1 MSTVTR
7 RDLLRYG
14 AAATVVVSGAVGAQA
29 LSTASSA
36 AQPSAAQP
44 GSTDPRDFDIEYR
57 GKRIT
62 GSHGPADNSLV
73 TVASGRAREPHQVL
87 INGRKLALMPIE
99 LPPSAGVPA
108 GTVAFIS
115 ALNHYEPVL
124 VDGGQNSGGLLKLA
138 RRAVDVLGDTELT
151 ALAGVEHDHGH

>member
-14 AAATVVVSGAVGAQA
+14 AAATAVVSGAVGAQA
-29 LSTASSA
+29 LSTSGSA

-62 GSHGPADNSLV
+62 GAHGAANSRTSSADSK
-73 TVASGRAREPHQVL
+73 THQPHQVL

-99 LPPSAGVPA
+99 LPPAAGA
-108 GTVAFIS
+108 TARTVAFIS

-124 VDGGQNSGGLLKLA
+124 IDEGPNAGGLRKLA

>member
-29 LSTASSA
+29 LSTPSSA
-36 AQPSAAQP
+36 AQPAT
-44 GSTDPRDFDIEYR
+44 TDPRDFDVEYR

-62 GSHGPADNSLV
+62 GAHGPANNTRV
-73 TVASGRAREPHQVL
+73 TVSGSRTREPHQVL
-87 INGRKLALMPIE
+87 IDGRKLALMPIE
-99 LPPSAGVPA
+99 LPPSAAVPA
-108 GTVAFIS
+108 GTIAFIS

-124 VDGGQNSGGLLKLA
+124 VDEGKHAGGLLKLA
-138 RRAVDVLGDTELT
+138 RRAVDTLGDTELT